1 MKKINEFLST
11 LPEEL
16 SNAIIKKSVLTVF
29 MDICMLVIG
38 IYFIFSNWPMTLLC
52 FLIGLFLSGTIFYEC
67 YLIKNQKLFVV
78 AGVCTSVTA
87 EKLLKIGKLNYI
99 IFKNGSKIYKC
110 SINQADINKFS
121 TGCNVSVYT
130 TERNVYKGSD
140 GVININSPLHVFV
153 VPK

>member
-1 MKKINEFLST
+1 MEKINKFLSS

-29 MDICMLVIG
+29 MDICFVVIG

-52 FLIGLFLSGTIFYEC
+52 FLMAFSLSGTILYEC
-67 YLIKNQKLFVV
+67 YLIRKQKLFFVS
-78 AGVCTSVTA
+78 GICTSITT
-87 EKLLKIGKLNYI
+87 EKMLKVGKLNYI

-110 SINQADINKFS
+110 SINQAEINKFS

-153 VPK
+153 VPN